1 MMKIKAC
8 KICGKWFVAK
18 GRAEICGDD
27 ICKKGKKKL
36 NNINEYQR
44 QKAKN
49 YDYNKFNRANPDKKN
64 KWNRENQDKSNNW
77 VLNGGRAE
85 LRARNSGACQGDMV
99 LDKNGKPRVALGS
112 AEEDNEYSYNAEDE
126 MDDAVKK
133 LQERLA
139 RRRR

>member
-1 MMKIKAC
+1 MKIKSC

-44 QKAKN
+44 QKVKG
-49 YDYNKFNRANPDKKN
+49 YDYNKFNRKNPDKKN
-64 KWNRENQDKSNNW
+64 KWNVENQDKSNNW

-85 LRARNSGACQGDMV
+85 LRAENSGACQGDMV
-99 LDKNGKPRVALGS
+99 LDKNGKPRSALGS
-112 AEEDNEYSYNAEDE
+112 KEEDDEFSHDAEKE
-126 MDDAVKK
+126 MAKARKK
-133 LQERLA
+133 WQERLA